1 MIIQSQ
7 GIILKVESFKEKG
20 LIVRCFTKDYGK
32 LSGFMRAPTKKLG
45 FSIIPGNLC
54 FIIWKARLE
63 EHLGNITLEITE
75 SIFHKTSNSLC
86 NNIVIYIT
94 AILEI
99 NFQEKSQSQ
108 HLYNI
113 AQTILIHLDK
123 IDNVKLLE
131 LFFLFEVELLNEM
144 GYGMNLIECAI
155 TKKRVSDELY
165 YMSPKTGAACT
176 KEAGAQYS
184 DKLFV
189 IPKFFLDS
197 NLVLEEINEVSQLLQ
212 HFLVQHDLI
221 SSYLLEIRAKIVLE
235 AKETE

>member
-32 LSGFMRAPTKKLG
+32 LSGFMKSPAKKLG
-45 FSIIPGNLC
+45 FSIMPGNLC
-54 FIIWKARLE
+54 FLIWKARLE
-63 EHLGNITLEITE
+63 EHLGSIKVEIIE
-75 SIFHKTSNSLC
+75 NIFHQTTNSLF
-86 NNIVIYIT
+86 NNIISYIT

-99 NFQEKSQSQ
+99 NFKEKSQSQ
-108 HLYNI
+108 HLYDI
-113 AQTILIHLDK
+113 AQTILLNLEK
-123 IDNVKLLE
+123 IDNLKLLE
-131 LFFLFEVELLNEM
+131 LFFLFEIELLNEM

-176 KEAGAQYS
+176 KEAGTPYS
-184 DKLFV
+184 DKLFI

-197 NLVLEEINEVSQLLQ
+197 HLVQEEISDVSKLLK

-221 SSYLLEIRAKIVLE
+221 SNYLLEIRAKIIFE
-235 AKETE
+235 AKKS